1 MTGVDLIYVL
11 ALLFFVHFL
20 ADYPLQSAFM
30 AKAKNSTT
38 PVPGIPWPFVL
49 IAHSGI
55 HAGFVLLV
63 TGHIAF
69 AIAELIIHSI
79 IDYCKCNDVYGFGE
93 DQTLHFI
100 TKIIYAL
107 VMSYFVMT
115 PYWFQFL
122 S

>member
-38 PVPGIPWPFVL
+38 PVPGVPWPLVL

-63 TGHIAF
+63 TGHVAF
-69 AIAELIIHSI
+69 AAAELVIHSI
-79 IDYCKCNDVYGFGE
+79 IDYCKSNDVYGFAE

-100 TKIIYAL
+100 TKIIYVLA
-107 VMSYFVMT
+107 MSYFMIT